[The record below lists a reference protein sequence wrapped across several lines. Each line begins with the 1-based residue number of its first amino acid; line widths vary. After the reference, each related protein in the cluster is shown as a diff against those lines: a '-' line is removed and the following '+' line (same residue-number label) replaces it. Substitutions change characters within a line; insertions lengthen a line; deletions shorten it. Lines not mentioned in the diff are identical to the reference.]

1 MYQEAGLM
9 ALLASEK
16 DMDHHYQI
24 RSGDGDIE
32 YDPFIIGQIP
42 ALSTQLGGTLSWQDW
57 GSAESLT

>member
-1 MYQEAGLM
+1 M